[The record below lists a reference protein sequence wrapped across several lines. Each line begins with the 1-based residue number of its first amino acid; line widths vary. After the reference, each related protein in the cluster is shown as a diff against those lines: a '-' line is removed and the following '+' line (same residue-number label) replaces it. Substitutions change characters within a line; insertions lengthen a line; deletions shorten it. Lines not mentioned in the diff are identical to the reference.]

1 MKTKPHFIAL
11 LMLAALFASC
21 QSTRVQKD
29 AKTEA
34 LITAAKDNNAAE
46 ARRLIADG
54 ADVNAKGNED
64 WTSLMW
70 AAWYNSPE
78 VAKILLESGAD
89 VSAKDNDGKTALMI
103 ATEKEA
109 TDIAELLEAAGARR

>member
-1 MKTKPHFIAL
+1 MKTKNCFIAL
-11 LMLAALFASC
+11 LILTLFASC

-46 ARRLIADG
+46 AWRLIADG

-64 WTSLMW
+64 WTALMW
-70 AAWYNSPE
+70 AVANNSSD
-78 VAKILLESGAD
+78 AARLL
-89 VSAKDNDGKTALMI
+89 L
-103 ATEKEA
+103 
-109 TDIAELLEAAGARR
+109 AAGADMNAKGNRGKTVLM

>member
-1 MKTKPHFIAL
+1 MKTKNYFIAA
-11 LMLAALFASC
+11 LMLALFASC

-29 AKTEA
+29 ERSNA

-54 ADVNAKGNED
+54 ADVNATDEYGN
-64 WTSLMW
+64 
-70 AAWYNSPE
+70 
-78 VAKILLESGAD
+78 
-89 VSAKDNDGKTALMI
+89 TALMI

-109 TDIAELLEAAGARR
+109 TDIAELLEAAGARI

>member
-1 MKTKPHFIAL
+1 M
-11 LMLAALFASC
+11 
-21 QSTRVQKD
+21 
-29 AKTEA
+29 
-34 LITAAKDNNAAE
+34 
-46 ARRLIADG
+46 
-54 ADVNAKGNED
+54 NAKGNED
-64 WTSLMW
+64 WTALMW

-103 ATEKEA
+103 AAEKEA